1 MKIVVGFSRVFVAVL
16 FLISGLIKLNDPVGF
31 SFKLKDYFA
40 PEVLN
45 LEFLVPYALVIAI
58 FVVIY
63 EVLLGV
69 MIFLGHAKKFT
80 LWSLLLMIVFF
91 TFLTF
96 YSAYFNKV
104 TDCGCFGDAI
114 KLTPWESFNKD
125 IVLLVFILILF
136 FKSSYI
142 EPFFSKRLRSILV
155 FASFVGCLAFGY
167 WVLMHLPAKDFRP
180 YKIDANITEGM
191 SVPEGAPEAIFEYD
205 WKFDQN
211 GVDTVIT
218 TNGDYP
224 KVDGTFLEVDT
235 REIQAGYEPPIHDF
249 SMERDGTDFTTQ
261 FLEEENLIVVIA
273 YNKGMTELEGY
284 ANIREVTNNAIK
296 NGYKVIGL
304 SASSSKVMD
313 AMVTKQRL
321 NFKFY
326 FCDETA
332 LKTIV
337 RSNPGVLEL
346 NAGTI
351 LQKLHWNDTKKMN
364 LKLLPG
370 ATPNL
375 DFGLKLRLDSIAVLD
390 QRYRALMQANTP
402 EALQELGEEMGL
414 TKEEYT
420 GDHRALQAVID
431 SSNIAFVEN
440 YFITNG
446 YPGKSVVGEESSLA
460 AWYVLQHNPDKIAT
474 YLPLIKKAAAD
485 GEISMRSAA
494 MMEDRYLMNEGKP
507 QVYGTQGMYYD
518 DERGSFIWPIENPET
533 VNERRMKAGYDQ
545 TIEAYSKV
553 LFGPDFE
560 YKVLGIDDVKN

>member
-191 SVPEGAPEAIFEYD
+191 SVPESAPEAIFEYD

-211 GVDTVIT
+211 GVDKVIT

-273 YNKGMTELEGY
+273 YNKGMTDLEGY

-351 LQKLHWNDTKKMN
+351 LQKLHWNDTEKMN

-420 GDHRALQAVID
+420 GDHRALQAVIE

-507 QVYGTQGMYYD
+507 QVYGTQGMHYD